1 MYFHHKNIIF
11 EQIKKKIMEKQEKD
25 SLFKKLFYTGV
36 GLTISTKEK
45 LEKKINEL
53 VDKNKITA
61 EEGKKIIDDFVAD
74 FDSKKENLEKE
85 LKTFVKKTTESMK
98 FAKKSD
104 LDKLNKK
111 LEEIESKLEKLGFDK
126 KNEQ

>member
-1 MYFHHKNIIF
+1 
-11 EQIKKKIMEKQEKD
+11 MEKQEKD